1 MKMFVKWAIPGLF
14 LFTFALFKHKLF
26 KKLIHYADFSGIR
39 TRIFGEEGQ
48 PFDHHHSPCLMKMPK
63 NSEPTFHNFEGVKKA
78 WNGIDVILIA
88 VKVTIVHSAYQSSQ
102 V

>member
-1 MKMFVKWAIPGLF
+1 MGLVVNENVCKMGHPRPLFVYF
-14 LFTFALFKHKLF
+14 RSFQTQTF

-78 WNGIDVILIA
+78 
-88 VKVTIVHSAYQSSQ
+88 
-102 V
+102 